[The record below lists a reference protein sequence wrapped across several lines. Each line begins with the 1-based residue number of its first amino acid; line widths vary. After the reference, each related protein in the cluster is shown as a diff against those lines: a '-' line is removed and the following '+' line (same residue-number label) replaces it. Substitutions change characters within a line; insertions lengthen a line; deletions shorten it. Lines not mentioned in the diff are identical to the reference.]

1 MNKAMIRTGFLGFAL
16 AAGVAQAGFIP
27 LDTVPYA
34 SSTRPVASNNDFL
47 GALAAQ
53 GVTTY
58 TLGASLGT
66 DSAGSVSYYYY
77 GKEAG
82 YNNLFLASGGIF
94 HSTGFA
100 SSYQNNFAAPLALG
114 TTSVGA
120 GRLDFG
126 FCAFTAPISLPLCV
140 SNAQNDALRYESAR
154 SIAFSIVGDSAWLL
168 WDDSGAGP
176 DDNHDDMIIRAV
188 FTPQASV
195 PEPGTLSLL
204 GLGLVGFWIT
214 NRRRMRGAAAL

>member
-1 MNKAMIRTGFLGFAL
+1 MNKAMIRTGFLGLAL
-16 AAGVAQAGFIP
+16 VAGAAQAGFIP
-27 LDTVPYA
+27 LDSVPYA
-34 SSTRPVASNNDFL
+34 SSTRAVASNNDFL
-47 GALAAQ
+47 GALAAE

-66 DSAGSVSYYYY
+66 DSAGTVSYYYY

-82 YNNLFLASGGIF
+82 YSNLFVASGGII
-94 HSTGFA
+94 HSTGF

-126 FCAFTAPISLPLCV
+126 FCAFTSPIFSLPSCV
-140 SNAQNDALRYESAR
+140 SNAQNDALRYESAQ

-204 GLGLVGFWIT
+204 GLGLMGIGLA
-214 NRRRMRGAAAL
+214 RRKQLRKQVAA

>member
-1 MNKAMIRTGFLGFAL
+1 MNKAMIRTGLLGLAL
-16 AAGVAQAGFIP
+16 TAGAAQAGFIP

-34 SSTRPVASNNDFL
+34 SSTRAVASNNDFL
-47 GALAAQ
+47 GALATQ

-82 YNNLFLASGGIF
+82 YSNVFLASGGIV
-94 HSTGFA
+94 HSTGF

-114 TTSVGA
+114 TVSVGA

-126 FCAFTAPISLPLCV
+126 FCAFTAPISLPACV
-140 SNAQNDALRYESAR
+140 SNHQNDSLRYESLR

-204 GLGLVGFWIT
+204 GLGLVGFWLT
-214 NRRRMRGAAAL
+214 NRRRMRGAATL